1 MERLKRLRAAQ
12 LNKTY
17 QKEVVSTQQR
27 KLQEERDR
35 AARESLQ
42 RAAYRRSPSPPSPRC
57 SDTAAA
63 HSWRPQLVFGC
74 TLSALEAALQA
85 LRRGDLSCLP
95 CCFAGRRNA
104 SVCHL
109 EDGT

>member
-57 SDTAAA
+57 QQ
-63 HSWRPQLVFGC
+63 QLNTHGVPKWPVDILC
-74 TLSALEAALQA
+74 PPSNAALQT
-85 LRRGDLSCLP
+85 LHGDGISCLP
-95 CCFAGRRNA
+95 
-104 SVCHL
+104 
-109 EDGT
+109 

>member
-57 SDTAAA
+57 LPTAAG
-63 HSWRPQLVFGC
+63 SWMC
-74 TLSALEAALQA
+74 TFCLGSSIAGAA
-85 LRRGDLSCLP
+85 
-95 CCFAGRRNA
+95 
-104 SVCHL
+104 
-109 EDGT
+109 